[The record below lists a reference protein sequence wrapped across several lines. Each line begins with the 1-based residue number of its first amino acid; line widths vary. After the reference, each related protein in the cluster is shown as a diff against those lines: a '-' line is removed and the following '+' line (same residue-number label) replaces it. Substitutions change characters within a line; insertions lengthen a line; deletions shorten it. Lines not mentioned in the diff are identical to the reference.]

1 MSEVPW
7 TRIRERGPGGAT
19 IMAAQL
25 GCKCCSNRESISLRK
40 HLPPEVIAKKFGSMG
55 WDVNRTN
62 GTCPACKIS
71 EKQAPKQ
78 EEEMVIVAPK
88 KPVEPAQ
95 AKTVSLAEPTMR
107 QMRDIFEALEMYWS
121 SEKGQYTGGYSD
133 EKIGAEMG
141 LPSVVIAKVRKEA
154 FGDFK
159 FDPEIEALMAEAKV
173 LSEKIDG
180 HVRSVRFL
188 VSQADAL
195 MQGARDMRSALDT
208 IDLRVTKLV
217 NKGE

>member
-7 TRIRERGPGGAT
+7 ARTRERIPGGGT
-19 IMAAQL
+19 IMAARL
-25 GCKCCSNRESISLRK
+25 ECKSCQNHELITLRK

-62 GTCPACKIS
+62 GTCPACKM
-71 EKQAPKQ
+71 APHPKQ
-78 EEEMVIVAPK
+78 EAEMVIVAPK
-88 KPVEPAQ
+88 KQVDQPQ

-133 EKIGAEMG
+133 EKIGLEMG
-141 LPSVVIAKVRKEA
+141 LPSAVIVKVRKEA

-159 FDPEIEALMAEAKV
+159 FDPEIEALMTEAKV

-180 HVRSVRFL
+180 HIRSVRFL
-188 VSQADAL
+188 TSQADAL
-195 MQGARDMRSALDT
+195 MQGARDMRSVLDT
-208 IDLRVTKLV
+208 IDLRINKAI

>member
-7 TRIRERGPGGAT
+7 TRTRERVPGGGT
-19 IMAAQL
+19 VMAARL
-25 GCKCCSNRESISLRK
+25 ECKSCQNHEIITLRK

-62 GTCPACKIS
+62 GTCFACRT
-71 EKQAPKQ
+71 APHPKQ
-78 EEEMVIVAPK
+78 EAEMVIVVPK
-88 KPVEPAQ
+88 KPETQV
-95 AKTVSLAEPTMR
+95 KTPPMAEPTMR

-133 EKIGAEMG
+133 EKIGLEMS
-141 LPSVVIAKVRKEA
+141 LPAAVIAKVRKEA

-159 FDPEIEALMAEAKV
+159 LNPEVEALMAEAKAIG
-173 LSEKIDG
+173 EKVDAQ
-180 HVRSVRFL
+180 VRSARSLTAQVET
-188 VSQADAL
+188 L
-195 MQGARDMRSALDT
+195 MQSARDLRSTLDT
-208 IDLRVTKLV
+208 IDLRINKLV